1 MSSGPEPLRTRLTDL
16 LGVEHPVVLAP
27 MGSVAGGRLAAAVTA
42 AGGLGLVG
50 VGYGEHVHL
59 RRELDATDGARVG
72 VGFITWVLDRRPTM
86 LDAALERGAAAVM
99 LSFGDPSPHIGR
111 VHEAGVPVLCQV
123 TSAAEAERV
132 LDAGADVVVAQGGEA
147 GGHGTRTRS
156 TFTFVPEVCDLVAR
170 RGLTTPVVAAGGI
183 ADGRGLAA
191 ALVLGAAGALV
202 GTRFWACREA
212 LVSPGSHARAVTATG
227 DDTIA
232 TTVFDRVRGITWP
245 DGYTSRVLA
254 SPFARTW
261 HGREEQLGWELH
273 RLAADYRRAVTDDD
287 VDVAQVVVGEAVA
300 LVQGV
305 LPAADVVASLVAG
318 ACTTLRTTQVS
329 AIVHA

>member
-1 MSSGPEPLRTRLTDL
+1 MPGTEGLRTSLTGL

-27 MGSVAGGRLAAAVTA
+27 MGSVAGGRLAAAVSA

-59 RRELDATDGARVG
+59 HRELDTADGARVG

-86 LDAALERGAAAVM
+86 LDAALDRRPAAVM
-99 LSFGDPSPHIGR
+99 LSFGDPRPYVGR
-111 VHEAGVPVLCQV
+111 LREAGVPVLCQV
-123 TSAAEAERV
+123 TSLAEAARA

-147 GGHGTRTRS
+147 GGHGTRARS
-156 TFTFVPEVCDLVAR
+156 TLTLVPEVCDLVAR
-170 RGLTTPVVAAGGI
+170 RGLETPVVAAGGI

-202 GTRFWACREA
+202 GTRFWSCREA
-212 LVSPGSHARAVTATG
+212 LVSPASHARAVAATG

-245 DGYTSRVLA
+245 AGYTSRVLA
-254 SPFARTW
+254 SPFAREW

-273 RLAADYRRAVTDDD
+273 RLAVDYRRAVAADD
-287 VDVAQVVVGEAVA
+287 VDVAQIVVGEAVA

-305 LPAADVVASLVAG
+305 LPAADVVASLVSG
-318 ACTTLRTTQVS
+318 AATALDAVRGAAVT
-329 AIVHA
+329 AA